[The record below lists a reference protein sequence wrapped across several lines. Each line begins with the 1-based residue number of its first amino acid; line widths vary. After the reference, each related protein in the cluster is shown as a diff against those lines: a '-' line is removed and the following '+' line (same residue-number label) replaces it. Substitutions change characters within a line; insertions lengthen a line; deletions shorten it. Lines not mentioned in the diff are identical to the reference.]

1 MRQKVLMIIVMVI
14 FCSSCNN
21 NGNNATTSKTDSA
34 KVQTPAP
41 ANSLPDISGYYRLP
55 ETGCNIAL
63 TITKEKSGYKYF
75 FKGDHLDLE
84 GIALVSLEEK
94 ECYVTFD
101 GPIGNTPPK
110 TVSGLFEGKTLTIQN
125 EGNASNQYH
134 YFTDCDEKY
143 LVFTKN

>member
-1 MRQKVLMIIVMVI
+1 MRQKVLIIIVMVI
-14 FCSSCNN
+14 FCYSCNN
-21 NGNNATTSKTDSA
+21 TGNNATTSKTDST
-34 KVQTPAP
+34 KVQIPAP
-41 ANSLPDISGYYRLP
+41 TNSLPDISGYYRLP

-75 FKGDHLDLE
+75 FKGEHLDLE
-84 GIALVSLEEK
+84 GIAIVSLEQK

-101 GPIGNTPPK
+101 GPIGNTSPK

-125 EGNASNQYH
+125 EGNASNKYQ

-143 LVFTKN
+143 LVFTKE